1 MVYPRIEI
9 IKHKGK
15 MRLNPETGD
24 RFRQRDVRKKDNWV
38 FDHYNMGV
46 ILNNGFVGE
55 QWRSLKNI
63 IQMLWQSTNF
73 NCPKSWMVKSQM
85 IM

>member
-15 MRLNPETGD
+15 MRLNPETGN

-55 QWRSLKNI
+55 QWRSLKKFNKTYDVLFEEQKTLLKNI
-63 IQMLWQSTNF
+63 KKKKL
-73 NCPKSWMVKSQM
+73 
-85 IM
+85 